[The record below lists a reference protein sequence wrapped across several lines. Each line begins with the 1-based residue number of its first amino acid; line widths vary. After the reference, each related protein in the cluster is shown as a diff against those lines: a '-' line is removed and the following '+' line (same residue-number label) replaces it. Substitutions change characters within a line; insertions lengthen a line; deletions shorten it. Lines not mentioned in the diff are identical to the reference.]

1 MSTNT
6 ATPWCKS
13 MEAKHFPF
21 RKSGLTAAE
30 DLWSIEINRMC
41 CSSFAAE
48 NKQQP
53 AEIPLSLIWCET
65 GFLEEIIKVDSK
77 NKINVG
83 CTRISKIPTKYC
95 WDHIKVLPLFSIRRK
110 GRDWEDCNGCDAAK
124 VVIILSGKLREWLSL
139 SSISQSPR
147 SKTLSIWPFQSQL
160 QIFRNKGK
168 RRIRS
173 PECCGRRASVPL
185 PSPKA
190 KGIVGR
196 TVMENH
202 AWCFNNK
209 KFSSSLSSTCKQNR
223 NKITTE
229 RFYDPINRG

>member
-1 MSTNT
+1 MLPHIGKWKIVMSTNT

-95 WDHIKVLPLFSIRRK
+95 WDHIKVLHLFSFQEERQGLGGLQWMRCCKSCYHFERK
-110 GRDWEDCNGCDAAK
+110 IARVAKFIFDLANAFYMAFPVAAAD
-124 VVIILSGKLREWLSL
+124 
-139 SSISQSPR
+139 
-147 SKTLSIWPFQSQL
+147 F
-160 QIFRNKGK
+160 
-168 RRIRS
+168 
-173 PECCGRRASVPL
+173 
-185 PSPKA
+185 
-190 KGIVGR
+190 
-196 TVMENH
+196 
-202 AWCFNNK
+202 
-209 KFSSSLSSTCKQNR
+209 
-223 NKITTE
+223 
-229 RFYDPINRG
+229 